1 MGPGTR
7 EGAPGC
13 SCTSVE
19 LRAIP
24 ELGTFLFHIRKM
36 GQFLPH
42 VPQGITGSLKIPV
55 QVERGCQGELS
66 PVWPLL
72 IIRIT
77 LQGNREVTQ
86 LPGKALRVNELIV
99 ALT

>member
-1 MGPGTR
+1 MGPRTR

-72 IIRIT
+72 IIIPY
-77 LQGNREVTQ
+77 LW
-86 LPGKALRVNELIV
+86 LPSMPLEFVPQMGGMA
-99 ALT
+99 